1 MSRRSAAAPGVC
13 VFSSRNAIFSANLDG
28 RETRGAATDAFVDLM
43 RCRQRSGDAAA
54 PTVTRELRAAP
65 RPPTVRCAPL
75 KAKAFLAQTTFFR
88 TDTRSTYG
96 NRRRWGCGRTNAVR
110 APSRRRAPCSL
121 NTRSVH
127 FPGASSNSDLERA
140 SARLT
145 SWSQPKRKFDW
156 FHLYCWQLSTSPA
169 ALLVR
174 LAVLNY
180 FSPVHT
186 S

>member
-1 MSRRSAAAPGVC
+1 MSRRSAGAPRLC

-28 RETRGAATDAFVDLM
+28 RETRGAGADAFVYLI
-43 RCRQRSGDAAA
+43 RCRKRSGDAAD
-54 PTVTRELRAAP
+54 PTVTPPRRAAT

-96 NRRRWGCGRTNAVR
+96 NRRRWGCSGRTNAVR

-145 SWSQPKRKFDW
+145 SCSKPKRIFDW
-156 FHLYCWQLSTSPA
+156 FHLYGW
-169 ALLVR
+169 
-174 LAVLNY
+174 VLD
-180 FSPVHT
+180 
-186 S
+186 